1 MKQVQ
6 LFIIIAI
13 SIIQGCIPLKSAY
26 SVEDFQCYPDVI
38 YLFRHAEKQK
48 IKGEKNPELTK
59 DGFYR
64 AEALADSLRLIQN
77 GSIKRTASI
86 MKTSDGKVWAGPV
99 HYHEGRYMVGAFH
112 SSRSHATLKEETVP
126 NVVVSDYRLLEAA
139 EAAELQL
146 FPNNPEQRQAKRKSG
161 KRDKTAGGNKVFK
174 KEANQ

>member
-77 GSIKRTASI
+77 GSIFSSEFKRTQQTVYALAEEWNVDI
-86 MKTSDGKVWAGPV
+86 EILTANDP
-99 HYHEGRYMVGAFH
+99 EGQVEKAL
-112 SSRSHATLKEETVP
+112 SLC
-126 NVVVSDYRLLEAA
+126 N
-139 EAAELQL
+139 
-146 FPNNPEQRQAKRKSG
+146 
-161 KRDKTAGGNKVFK
+161 KTAIISGHSNTIPNLLKLFGIEEEIEIEDEQYGDLFMIEWYGKSPRLTITHIG
-174 KEANQ
+174 E